1 MDAAEAIQI
10 YRSYKYC
17 YHGLIRSPMRCGY
30 IEACDKIKVIYSMQC
45 ENLEGGHH
53 HVHYLMCTDLTH
65 MALNKRLQRVEK
77 QKVDEYNRCLRVDCE
92 KYFCGIIHY
101 FHCPMGQKKTH
112 RHSREDGIL
121 HEAYL
126 HRFNQSHCDGV
137 KTMITE
143 QAKWTHPD
151 NCPCINRSTKFW
163 KMVHGLVTRKE
174 ERTEFVKKMDKL
186 KQTGKRT
193 AEPPICVQQP
203 PAEEVVPHKDIS
215 NKELYRLLE
224 ADIEVDSSD
233 SSSDEEIIYDANA
246 LFDEM

>member
-30 IEACDKIKVIYSMQC
+30 IEACQQIKVIYSMQC
-45 ENLEGGHH
+45 ENLEGGHL
-53 HVHYLMCTDLTH
+53 HVHYLFCTDLSPA
-65 MALNKRLQRVEK
+65 ALNKRLQRVEQ

-112 RHSREDGIL
+112 RHQREDGIL

-137 KTMITE
+137 KSMITT
-143 QAKWTHPD
+143 QAKWTHPED
-151 NCPCINRSTKFW
+151 CPCKTRATKFW

-174 ERTEFVKKMDKL
+174 ERTTFIKKL
-186 KQTGKRT
+186 KENGGKRT
-193 AEPPICVQQP
+193 AEAVKKDLEEKANQVACNMDEDFQ
-203 PAEEVVPHKDIS
+203 AELNTDF
-215 NKELYRLLE
+215 
-224 ADIEVDSSD
+224 SSD
-233 SSSDEEIIYDANA
+233 NESETDELIRAVDDDFA
-246 LFDEM
+246 FTW